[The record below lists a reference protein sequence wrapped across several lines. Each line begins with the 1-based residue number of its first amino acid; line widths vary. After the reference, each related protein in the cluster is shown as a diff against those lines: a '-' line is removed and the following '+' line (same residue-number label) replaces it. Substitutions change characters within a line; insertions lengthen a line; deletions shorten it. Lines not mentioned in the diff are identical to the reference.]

1 MDFRFD
7 KSLFRTVLFSVAL
20 VTFVIGTYQTIEQND
35 KNAVLDNYG
44 LFMLSFFCLL
54 LYRFLGR
61 KPEAVAPPKPPV
73 PAKNTRKTPPV
84 RPRARK

>member
-1 MDFRFD
+1 MKFRFD

-20 VTFVIGTYQTIEQND
+20 VAFIIATYQTIEQND
-35 KNAVLDNYG
+35 KNAVMDNYW
-44 LFMLSFFCLL
+44 LFMLSFSCLL

-61 KPEAVAPPKPPV
+61 KPVTAPPTTPPA
-73 PAKNTRKTPPV
+73 PAKNTRKTPAA